1 MAKIEPHDLEAEKA
15 LLGAMLISKEKRE
28 DALDRL
34 KDNDF
39 YDFKHQLIFS
49 SMYSLREQKLPADVT
64 TVTSHLQDH
73 GNLAKIG
80 GVEYLLV
87 LSDSVA
93 TVMHSDYY
101 VTILQNKS
109 MLRNV
114 IKEAGI
120 IIENAYTEADDIPSF
135 LALAETKIM
144 AATKDR
150 TSGDFKEVPDIIQE
164 VTEELMTLANSDNR
178 VSGVETGFKD
188 LDKITHGFHAGAFIV
203 IAARPA
209 MGKTAFALNIAQH
222 AAYKSELPVALFS
235 LEMDAGALIKRIVCS
250 VGEIKGDDMKSGD
263 VMKKDANKY
272 YAAADKTK
280 NCNLYIDDSGGITI
294 NDIAAKCRQLKSRHG
309 GIKMIVVDYLQLI
322 IGTGRGGENRQQEV
336 SDISRRLKA
345 LARELEVPVIA
356 LSQLSRS
363 VESRTDKRPMLS
375 DLRESGA
382 IEQDAD
388 MVTFIYREG
397 YYEKIEKTD
406 GEPAG
411 EDNGL
416 TDIIIAKH
424 RNGPT
429 GTVSLV
435 FQKDFSRFVNLARIG
450 PEAGGPGVRDVRN

>member
-15 LLGAMLISKEKRE
+15 LLGAMLISKEKRA
-28 DALDRL
+28 DALDSLREE
-34 KDNDF
+34 DF
-39 YDFKHQLIFS
+39 YDNAHQLIFKA
-49 SMYSLREQKLPADVT
+49 MKSLRDQGLPADVT
-64 TVTSHLQDH
+64 TVTSYLKDH
-73 GNLAKIG
+73 NNLGKMG
-80 GVEYLLV
+80 GVEYLLI

-93 TVMHSDYY
+93 TVLHSDYY
-101 VTILQNKS
+101 IKILQNKS

-114 IKEAGI
+114 IKNASEI
-120 IIENAYTEADDIPSF
+120 ISDAYLEADDVPGF
-135 LALAETKIM
+135 LALAESKIM

-150 TSGDFKEVPDIIQE
+150 TSGDFKEIEEVVRE
-164 VTEELMTLANSDNR
+164 VTTELIELANSDNN

-188 LDKITHGFHAGAFIV
+188 LDKITHGFHSGAFIV

-222 AAYKSELPVALFS
+222 AAYNSEFPVALFS
-235 LEMDAGALIKRIVCS
+235 LEMDAGALIKRVICS

-263 VMKKDANKY
+263 IIKKDKHKY
-272 YAAADKTK
+272 YAAAEKTQK
-280 NCNLYIDDSGGITI
+280 CNLHIDDSGGITI

-309 GIKMIVVDYLQLI
+309 GIKLIVVDYLQLI
-322 IGTGRGGENRQQEV
+322 IGGSRGGENRQQEV

-363 VESRTDKRPMLS
+363 VESRSDKKPMLS

-397 YYEKIEKTD
+397 YYSDPSEQK
-406 GEPAG
+406 

-429 GTVSLV
+429 GSVSLV
-435 FQKDFSRFVNLARIG
+435 FQKEFSRFSNLSKIG
-450 PEAGGPGVRDVRN
+450 PDGMSPGVRDIRD